1 MKTIKSLKGSSVLID
16 RVTETVKH
24 EIKKKGKISWS
35 FFSLVSDFISTRSN
49 FLTSKRYKWNRC
61 KKKEEDDT

>member
-49 FLTSKRYKWNRC
+49 FLTSKRYK
-61 KKKEEDDT
+61 